1 MQNHGSWPCI
11 LMAGKK
17 AQMTW
22 TDKEMEDVA
31 ELWDK
36 VGKPLTSLRLKPF
49 EEKGDPTLMN
59 LLHGH

>member
-1 MQNHGSWPCI
+1 
-11 LMAGKK
+11 MAGKK

-36 VGKPLTSLRLKPF
+36 VGKPLTSLRLQPF
-49 EEKGDPTLMN
+49 EEKEDPTFMD

>member
-1 MQNHGSWPCI
+1 
-11 LMAGKK
+11 MAGKK

-49 EEKGDPTLMN
+49 KEKGDPTLMN